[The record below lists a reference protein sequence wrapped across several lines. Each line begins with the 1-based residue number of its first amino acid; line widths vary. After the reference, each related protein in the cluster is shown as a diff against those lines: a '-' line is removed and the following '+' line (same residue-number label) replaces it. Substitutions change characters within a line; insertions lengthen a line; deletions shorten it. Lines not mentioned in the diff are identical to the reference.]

1 MTVFVV
7 SSVVLCAVVAML
19 AFFMRR
25 IFASPSL
32 QKAIAV
38 ACMFSYLA
46 AYYLARPA
54 ISGVVGLG
62 GDASPFGEQKFLCA
76 VVLVLAWLSAALVL
90 LAAMHRFTA
99 FATVESILKW
109 VGTPVAFVN
118 CVMIKWNL
126 QGIIGESTTALAYA
140 QAIAYA
146 LYSALFLGLC
156 VMVWCK
162 NHRVC
167 WNAKR
172 FGLGLGWLL
181 AAVAVSFQPY
191 SFIALF
197 GPAKEYV
204 KIGAFT
210 VFHRMM
216 IYGAMLF
223 LIALFILLR
232 KMDKKIIRHVLL
244 YVSLSSLFIFLFN
257 YTGDAFAQADYLPLA
272 LPLGLSQLVMLALP
286 FCLLF
291 RVRWICYFT
300 FFFNTVSAFSAMLM
314 PGYSVETNLFDPA
327 LVVFWVNQICAF
339 GLPWL
344 MIALR
349 VFGRPNRK
357 HFFKSLV
364 AFSLYF
370 VLILFLNAW
379 FSNHGTAD
387 FFINSHGIVSKL
399 GKWVEGTQQY
409 EFSFAIGQLQFTF
422 YPLFQALYI
431 VFYVLFTVFAWF
443 LYLRCFSIADF
454 YVDIFGRSRKIKVD
468 RLALKSQ
475 LNGRSME
482 DPLYMQETELLVLDR
497 VCKRYGLSP
506 MYAVKDA
513 NLTVRGGEIFG
524 FLGPNGAGKSTIIKS
539 IVGIQPITSGQ
550 IRVCGYDTMRQP
562 VEAKRQ
568 LGFVPDHYE
577 LYENLTGREYINYI
591 ADLYRVSAEE
601 RTERIDHYVS
611 LFRLEGAFDNPM
623 KTYSHGM
630 KQKIAIMAAL
640 VHNPKIWI
648 LDEPLTGLD
657 PDSIFQVKE
666 CMKQHAKEGNI
677 VFFSSHI
684 IDVVERICD
693 RIAIIRK
700 GEILTCRTMKEIE
713 ESGIGLE
720 NFYMQ
725 MIEQFPKAPAAVTE
739 EQMI

>member
-19 AFFMRR
+19 ALFMRR

-76 VVLVLAWLSAALVL
+76 VVLVLAWFSAALVL

-99 FATVESILKW
+99 FAAVESILKF
-109 VGTPVAFVN
+109 VGTPVVFVN
-118 CVMIKWNL
+118 VVMLKWNL
-126 QGIIGESTTALAYA
+126 QGIIGESTTALAYV

-146 LYSALFLGLC
+146 LYSALFLWLC
-156 VMVWCK
+156 AMSWVENRKVS
-162 NHRVC
+162 
-167 WNAKR
+167 WNANR
-172 FGLGLGWLL
+172 FWIAFGWFW
-181 AAVAVSFQPY
+181 ATVAVSFQSY

-244 YVSLSSLFIFLFN
+244 YISFSSLMISLFN
-257 YTGDAFAQADYLPLA
+257 YTSDVFAQATYFPLA
-272 LPLGLSQLVMLALP
+272 LPLGLCQLVLLLLP
-286 FCLLF
+286 LCLIF
-291 RVRWICYFT
+291 NIQWICYLA
-300 FFFNTVSAFSAMLM
+300 FFFNTATAFTAMLM
-314 PGYSVETNLFDPA
+314 PAYGLSTNLFDPA
-327 LVVFWVNQICAF
+327 LVIFWVNQICAF
-339 GLPWL
+339 CLPLL
-344 MIALR
+344 MVVLGE
-349 VFGRPNRK
+349 FERPKQK
-357 HFFKSLV
+357 HFLNALAVF
-364 AFSLYF
+364 AGYY

-379 FSNHGTAD
+379 FSNYGAAD
-387 FFINSHGIVSKL
+387 FFVNAGGIVNKL
-399 GKWVEGTQQY
+399 GKWVEDTRQ
-409 EFSFAIGQLQFTF
+409 FSFSFTLAQMQFAF
-422 YPLFQALYI
+422 YPLYQALYF
-431 VFYVLFTVFAWF
+431 VFYVLFTVLAWM
-443 LYLRCFSIADF
+443 LYQQCFNVADL
-454 YVDIFGRSRKIKVD
+454 YSDIFERSRKIKVD

-475 LNGRSME
+475 LGGRSME
-482 DPLYMQETELLVLDR
+482 EPLYMQETELLVLDHVR
-497 VCKRYGLSP
+497 KRYGSSSV
-506 MYAVKDA
+506 YAVKDA
-513 NLTVRGGEIFG
+513 NLTVCGGEIFG

-539 IVGIQPITSGQ
+539 IVGIQPITDGQ
-550 IRVCGYDTMRQP
+550 IRVCGYDAMRQP

-601 RTERIDHYVS
+601 RTERIDRYVA
-611 LFRLEGAFDNPM
+611 LFHLEGSFDNPM

-720 NFYMQ
+720 NFYMKT
-725 MIEQFPKAPAAVTE
+725 IEYVPQ
-739 EQMI
+739 EQPVSEAQKV